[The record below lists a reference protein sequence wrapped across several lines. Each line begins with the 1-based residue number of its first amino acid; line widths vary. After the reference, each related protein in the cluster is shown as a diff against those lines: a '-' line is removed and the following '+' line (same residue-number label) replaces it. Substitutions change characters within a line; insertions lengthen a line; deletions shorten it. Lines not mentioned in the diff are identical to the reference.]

1 MSWGR
6 RMLEGL
12 YVLLAMNYFVNAS
25 PNYFVN
31 ASLFSIK
38 TVQRRPVKSISVVE
52 Y

>member
-12 YVLLAMNYFVNAS
+12 YVLLAM
-25 PNYFVN
+25 NYFVN